1 MSIQMKCPFK
11 YCLLLYW
18 VGLGWI
24 VWLGWVEL
32 SDCLIGLGWSACI
45 ALSDSTILAIFGLD
59 GSIGLGWRLRVVRW
73 LLILAGYLC
82 SGGAVE
88 WVWCLSSCSCFSC
101 IFWSFS
107 LTLLY
112 PWCSLLFFSS
122 TWVEWMGRYR
132 LGWVGYLYCP
142 SQPPPS
148 INCPSQPQVPTAL
161 LNRPRYLYCPSQPAQ
176 LQILSGLGSLD
187 INIALVNRP
196 RY

>member
-1 MSIQMKCPFK
+1 MKCPSKYLPSKWNVHPNEMSIQMKCPFK

-82 SGGAVE
+82 SGGAVG
-88 WVWCLSSCSCFSC
+88 WVCPGLVCSYSPRIFYAFLFNSPIRGVLNVFSSF
-101 IFWSFS
+101 FS
-107 LTLLY
+107 LQQFLY
-112 PWCSLLFFSS
+112 PWYWCGCSS
-122 TWVEWMGRYR
+122 
-132 LGWVGYLYCP
+132 
-142 SQPPPS
+142 
-148 INCPSQPQVPTAL
+148 
-161 LNRPRYLYCPSQPAQ
+161 RPCFP
-176 LQILSGLGSLD
+176 
-187 INIALVNRP
+187 
-196 RY
+196 